1 MRMGREMELILLD
14 YDLQN
19 QFERIIRLFSTRAD
33 CKVCS
38 LRDGIPRDFPTDSPV
53 KGVVLTALHSGWLK
67 YHSELAERYPFVTH
81 WIFCVVGMAGEA
93 LKNATAGQFGG
104 IAAGD
109 VYCELIFD
117 DENLSTLV
125 KKLEEPTKTHKKCLV
140 VSLNADLAA
149 EVKSV
154 LQGYIPD
161 WEIGL
166 STDLKPDY
174 TLCDSVVVVGNSVK
188 EMTVARP
195 EIRSVKACF
204 WVNEPYFKNS
214 TDTSVDRVMLGR
226 QMNEAGWNIGDYTAL
241 TFFSSIH
248 HEQVYQ
254 QIHLDEMTPAALLSD
269 PTFVLWD
276 DYGLPLVQSG
286 LSDQDLLSFLE
297 THTAFQKM
305 ADNFCKNKK
314 GEKER

>member
-1 MRMGREMELILLD
+1 MKLILLD

-19 QFERIIRLFSTRAD
+19 QFERIIGLFSTRED

-38 LRDGIPRDFPTDSPV
+38 LRDGIPRDFPGDTPV
-53 KGVVLTALHSGWLK
+53 KGVVLTALRSGWMK
-67 YHSELAERYPFVTH
+67 YHSEIAERYPFVTH

-93 LKNATAGQFGG
+93 LKNATAGQFRG
-104 IAAGD
+104 IADGD

-117 DENLSTLV
+117 DENLSALA
-125 KKLEEPTKTHKKCLV
+125 KKLDEPTKTHKKCLI

-174 TLCDSVVVVGNSVK
+174 ALCDSVFVVGNSAK
-188 EMTVARP
+188 DMAVAKP
-195 EIRSVKACF
+195 EVRSIRIAF
-204 WVNEPYFKNS
+204 WMNEPYFKNR
-214 TDTSVDRVMLGR
+214 TDIAVDRVMLGK
-226 QMNEAGWNIGDYTAL
+226 QMNEIGWNIGDYTSL
-241 TFFSSIH
+241 TFFSSMH
-248 HEQVYQ
+248 HERVYQ
-254 QIHLDEMTPAALLSD
+254 QICHDEMTPAALLSD

-276 DYGLPLVQSG
+276 DCGLPLVQSG
-286 LSDQDLLSFLE
+286 LSNQDLLSFLE
-297 THTAFQKM
+297 AHTVFQKM
-305 ADNFCKNKK
+305 AGNFCKNKK